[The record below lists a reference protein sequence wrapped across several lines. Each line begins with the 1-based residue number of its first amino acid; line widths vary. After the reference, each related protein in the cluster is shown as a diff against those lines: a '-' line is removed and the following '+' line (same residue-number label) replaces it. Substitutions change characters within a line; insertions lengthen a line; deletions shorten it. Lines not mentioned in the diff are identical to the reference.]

1 MPTTLLSIAGVSG
14 NYPMIGFDLTKD
26 VNPDRAFMQ
35 FDQAQALMKG
45 NHDVVIQTPNSKAKG
60 YVYDKEKNTLTEK
73 EVPEEMKKEAL
84 AHALLGSYLYKNR
97 LYKGSEEK

>member
-1 MPTTLLSIAGVSG
+1 M
-14 NYPMIGFDLTKD
+14 
-26 VNPDRAFMQ
+26 
-35 FDQAQALMKG
+35 
-45 NHDVVIQTPNSKAKG
+45 
-60 YVYDKEKNTLTEK
+60 YDKEKDTLTEK

>member
-1 MPTTLLSIAGVSG
+1 MDTTEKRFEQDIESFLISADGGYEQLS
-14 NYPMIGFDLTKD
+14 YL
-26 VNPDRAFMQ
+26 NPDGHRIH
-35 FDQAQALMKG
+35 K
-45 NHDVVIQTPNSKAKG
+45 
-60 YVYDKEKNTLTEK
+60 YVYDKEKDTLTEK

>member
-1 MPTTLLSIAGVSG
+1 MDEKYMQAIKSLSCEL
-14 NYPMIGFDLTKD
+14 YMIL
-26 VNPDRAFMQ
+26 
-35 FDQAQALMKG
+35 
-45 NHDVVIQTPNSKAKG
+45 
-60 YVYDKEKNTLTEK
+60 K

>member
-1 MPTTLLSIAGVSG
+1 M
-14 NYPMIGFDLTKD
+14 KE
-26 VNPDRAFMQ
+26 NPNRAFMQ
-35 FDQAQALMKG
+35 FDQTQALMKG

-60 YVYDKEKNTLTEK
+60 YVYDKEKDTLTEK
-73 EVPEEMKKEAL
+73 DVPEEMKKEAL